1 MRVAK
6 RLPSPD
12 RYTGIFFLT
21 ISALLFWACMN
32 IKEFAA
38 IGVGSAFVPR
48 LTAGLLLVVGLA
60 LLIDSWRQPRA
71 AEAEAEAETTES
83 QQTTSSG
90 LVGLPAVAAS
100 VISMVIYMA
109 LLDPLG
115 FLPASAL
122 YGFAQML
129 ILAKDAKRAYLK
141 FALIAALP
149 AACFYY
155 LFVNLF
161 DISLP
166 AGILG

>member
-12 RYTGIFFLT
+12 LYTGILFLV

-71 AEAEAEAETTES
+71 AKTEAEMPES

-100 VISMVIYMA
+100 AVSMVIYMT

-149 AACFYY
+149 ATCFYY

>member
-1 MRVAK
+1 M
-6 RLPSPD
+6 
-12 RYTGIFFLT
+12 
-21 ISALLFWACMN
+21 
-32 IKEFAA
+32 
-38 IGVGSAFVPR
+38 
-48 LTAGLLLVVGLA
+48 
-60 LLIDSWRQPRA
+60 
-71 AEAEAEAETTES
+71 
-83 QQTTSSG
+83 
-90 LVGLPAVAAS
+90 GLPAVAAS

>member
-71 AEAEAEAETTES
+71 AEGETTES